1 MNGPLSTPHSL
12 DVLLLA
18 EACLASHLARHY
30 PTHYIKASGE
40 VDVAYVDGGRF
51 WPVELKWTR
60 QLRPKDLAQVGKYEN
75 GLIVTRLDH
84 PGEIAGVPTLPLPVF
99 LFRLGPS
106 PVTAPDRL

>member
-1 MNGPLSTPHSL
+1 VVAEPKSASQ
-12 DVLLLA
+12 LA
-18 EACLASHLARHY
+18 EAC
-30 PTHYIKASGE
+30 
-40 VDVAYVDGGRF
+40 
-51 WPVELKWTR
+51 
-60 QLRPKDLAQVGKYEN
+60 LAQVGKYEN